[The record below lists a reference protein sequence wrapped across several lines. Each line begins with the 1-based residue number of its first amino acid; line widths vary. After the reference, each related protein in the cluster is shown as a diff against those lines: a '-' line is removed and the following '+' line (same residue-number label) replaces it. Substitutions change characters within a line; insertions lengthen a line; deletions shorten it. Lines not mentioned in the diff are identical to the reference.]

1 MTKGKNKKV
10 IRSLKGLLNYWITEL
25 GGKIMINF
33 VRLGAKTNSYL
44 KDDDSEDKKAKGNK
58 NLS

>member
-10 IRSLKGLLNYWITEL
+10 IRSLKGLLNYWIIEL